1 MPCLGRVIGEEL
13 PFEQGGSFHITF
25 QCTTRTQATICD
37 TCENKLKYWSSKAD
51 KGRGIQVGRIAGLM
65 NEPIPDWA
73 HVYGGN
79 WFRLKL
85 EQGLTL
91 SEMVKEKVSA
101 KAQAAK
107 EPVVKAPVAK
117 APVAKLPV
125 KVSAEKVLESLPVV
139 PKLPKA
145 KAPKAPKLIGPK
157 VRVDGSI
164 DTSDHEVIHIKVRK
178 QVIDG
183 REFYVDAQN
192 NLYDMKFRRT

>member
-13 PFEQGGSFHITF
+13 PFEQGGTFHVTF
-25 QCTTRTQATICD
+25 QCTTRTQATLCD

-85 EQGLTL
+85 EQGHTL
-91 SEMVKEKVSA
+91 SEMVKAKVSA
-101 KAQAAK
+101 EKEPAAK
-107 EPVVKAPVAK
+107 
-117 APVAKLPV
+117 L
-125 KVSAEKVLESLPVV
+125 SAEKVLESLPVV
-139 PKLPKA
+139 PKPVKPKA
-145 KAPKAPKLIGPK
+145 TKVPKLIGPK
-157 VRVDGSI
+157 VRVEGSI
-164 DTSDHEVIHIKVRK
+164 DTSDHEVIRIKVRK

-183 REFYVDAQN
+183 REFYMDADN
-192 NLYDMKFRRT
+192 NLYDMKFKSCEYPSQ

>member
-13 PFEQGGSFHITF
+13 PFEQGGSFHVTF
-25 QCTTRTQATICD
+25 QCTTRTQASLCD
-37 TCENKLKYWSSKAD
+37 TCENKLKYWSSKPD

-91 SEMVKEKVSA
+91 SEMVKAKVST
-101 KAQAAK
+101 
-107 EPVVKAPVAK
+107 KAPAAK
-117 APVAKLPV
+117 APPAKL
-125 KVSAEKVLESLPVV
+125 SAEKVLESLPVV
-139 PKLPKA
+139 PKPIKVT
-145 KAPKAPKLIGPK
+145 KAPTAPGPK
-157 VRVDGSI
+157 VRVEGSI

-183 REFYVDAQN
+183 REFYVDADN
-192 NLYDMKFRRT
+192 NLYDMKFKSCEYPSR

>member
-1 MPCLGRVIGEEL
+1 
-13 PFEQGGSFHITF
+13 
-25 QCTTRTQATICD
+25 
-37 TCENKLKYWSSKAD
+37 
-51 KGRGIQVGRIAGLM
+51 M

-85 EQGLTL
+85 EQGLTI

-101 KAQAAK
+101 KAPAAK
-107 EPVVKAPVAK
+107 VSAKAQATKEPVAK

-145 KAPKAPKLIGPK
+145 KVPKLIGPK
-157 VRVDGSI
+157 VRVEGSI

-192 NLYDMKFRRT
+192 NIYDMKFTRT

>member
-13 PFEQGGSFHITF
+13 PFEQGGSFHVTF
-25 QCTTRTQATICD
+25 QCTTRTQASLCD

-51 KGRGIQVGRIAGLM
+51 KGRGIQVGRVAGLV

-85 EQGLTL
+85 EGGFTL
-91 SEMVKEKVSA
+91 SEMVKAKVST
-101 KAQAAK
+101 KAPAAK
-107 EPVVKAPVAK
+107 EPAAK
-117 APVAKLPV
+117 APAAKL
-125 KVSAEKVLESLPVV
+125 SAEKVLESLPVV
-139 PKLPKA
+139 PKPVKVT
-145 KAPKAPKLIGPK
+145 KAPKAPEQGPK
-157 VRVDGSI
+157 VRVKGSI

-183 REFYVDAQN
+183 REFYVDAEN
-192 NLYDMKFRRT
+192 NLYDMKFKSCEYPSQSHS

>member
-13 PFEQGGSFHITF
+13 PFEQGGSFHVTF
-25 QCTTRTQATICD
+25 QCTTRTQASLCD
-37 TCENKLKYWSSKAD
+37 TCENKLKYWSSKPD
-51 KGRGIQVGRIAGLM
+51 KGRGIQVGRIAGLV

-91 SEMVKEKVSA
+91 SDMVKAKVST
-101 KAQAAK
+101 KAPAAK
-107 EPVVKAPVAK
+107 
-117 APVAKLPV
+117 L
-125 KVSAEKVLESLPVV
+125 SAEKVLESLPVV
-139 PKLPKA
+139 PKPVKPA
-145 KAPKAPKLIGPK
+145 KAPKAPGPK

-183 REFYVDAQN
+183 REFYVDADN
-192 NLYDMKFRRT
+192 NLYDMKFKSCEYPSR

>member
-13 PFEQGGSFHITF
+13 PFEQGGSFHVTF
-25 QCTTRTQATICD
+25 QCTTRTQASLCD

-51 KGRGIQVGRIAGLM
+51 KGRGIQVGRIAGLV

-91 SEMVKEKVSA
+91 SDMVKAKVSTKAPAA

-107 EPVVKAPVAK
+107 ELATKAPA
-117 APVAKLPV
+117 AKL
-125 KVSAEKVLESLPVV
+125 SAEKVLESLPVV
-139 PKLPKA
+139 PKPVKPA
-145 KAPKAPKLIGPK
+145 KAPKAPGPK
-157 VRVDGSI
+157 VRVEGSI

-183 REFYVDAQN
+183 REFYVDADN
-192 NLYDMKFRRT
+192 NLYDMKFKSCEYPSR

>member
-13 PFEQGGSFHITF
+13 PFEQGGSFHVTF
-25 QCTTRTQATICD
+25 QCTTRTQASLCD

-51 KGRGIQVGRIAGLM
+51 KGRGIQVGRVAGLV

-85 EQGLTL
+85 EGGFTL
-91 SEMVKEKVSA
+91 SEMVKAKVSN
-101 KAQAAK
+101 KAPAAEK
-107 EPVVKAPVAK
+107 EPAAT
-117 APVAKLPV
+117 
-125 KVSAEKVLESLPVV
+125 VSAEKVLESLPVV
-139 PKLPKA
+139 PKPVKP
-145 KAPKAPKLIGPK
+145 KAPKAPKAPEQGPK
-157 VRVDGSI
+157 VRVEGSI

-183 REFYVDAQN
+183 REFYVDADN
-192 NLYDMKFRRT
+192 NLYDMKFRQVPV